1 MKKKSEILFHVFIT
15 CVLFSMLA
23 NSCKKDDL
31 SVKDGDGNA
40 YNTVTIGT
48 QIWLGENLKTT
59 KYNDKTEIPLVTD
72 DTEWE
77 GLTTPGYCWYNNN
90 SSYKNTYGALYNWYV
105 VNTGKLCPSG
115 WHVPSNTEWTALED
129 YLIANGFN
137 YDGSATGNKIAK
149 SLASAS
155 GWQISMETGAPGNTD
170 FPDYRNKS
178 GFKAVPGGYRYEDG
192 SFRLLGIACEGWTSS
207 SYNTDRGWQYD
218 IDKDYSGEILGHCEK
233 MDGLT
238 VRCLKD

>member
-15 CVLFSMLA
+15 CVLFSVLA

-31 SVKDGDGNA
+31 SVKDGDGNT
-40 YNTVTIGT
+40 YSTVTIGT

-90 SSYKNTYGALYNWYV
+90 SSYKNTYGALYNWYA

-137 YDGSATGNKIAK
+137 YDGSDTGNKIAK

-170 FPDYRNKS
+170 FPD
-178 GFKAVPGGYRYEDG
+178 
-192 SFRLLGIACEGWTSS
+192 
-207 SYNTDRGWQYD
+207 
-218 IDKDYSGEILGHCEK
+218 
-233 MDGLT
+233 
-238 VRCLKD
+238 